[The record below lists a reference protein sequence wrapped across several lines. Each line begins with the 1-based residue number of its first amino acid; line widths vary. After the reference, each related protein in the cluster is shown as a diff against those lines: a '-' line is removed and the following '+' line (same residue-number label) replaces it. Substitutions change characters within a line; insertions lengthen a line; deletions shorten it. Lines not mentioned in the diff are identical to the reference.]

1 VGGQGGA
8 VPGVDEGACVHTPC
22 IIRGKGFGG
31 GASTA
36 CKENDRLED
45 GTEHV
50 VLGWLVDTEAGTIS
64 LPEQKVQ
71 DLRERLA
78 EWPPHRKQATVREVL
93 VLAGKLHH
101 AAFVIRPGR
110 YFVHRLLQLAG
121 LHLNGM
127 ERAGGGDAW
136 GRHRRKAHAR
146 KVVQLTWQRWG
157 GGDGI
162 SGKGRGKW
170 VVG

>member
-1 VGGQGGA
+1 M
-8 VPGVDEGACVHTPC
+8 
-22 IIRGKGFGG
+22 
-31 GASTA
+31 
-36 CKENDRLED
+36 
-45 GTEHV
+45 

-146 KVVQLTWQRWG
+146 KVVQLTWEFMAEVGWWRWYLGEGAGEVGSRITAASFSFAKQVPSRSWFSDASTRALG
-157 GGDGI
+157 GVCMETRVYWRCR
-162 SGKGRGKW
+162 S
-170 VVG
+170 